1 MSDKLQMN
9 IQELVMEIHKISWP
23 NIFKIRQ
30 TIKEIFVFY
39 LLAIIILALL
49 DFGFYYITSL
59 FYK

>member
-1 MSDKLQMN
+1 
-9 IQELVMEIHKISWP
+9 MEIHKISWP